1 MGMRATCP
9 RTARH
14 RHSRVLRSRPRC
26 HRAIPAEAPR
36 RSVSPGGA
44 IGFGAFSMATN
55 FTTRWLNALG
65 RLITVH
71 GRTVVVV
78 VVAALGGYLLGHGV
92 LKLAHL

>member
-1 MGMRATCP
+1 MDLLLGTLLVGLSVILWIRRAD
-9 RTARH
+9 
-14 RHSRVLRSRPRC
+14 RS
-26 HRAIPAEAPR
+26 IPAEAPR
-36 RSVSPGGA
+36 RSVRPGGA

-78 VVAALGGYLLGHGV
+78 VVAALGVYLLGHGV

>member
-1 MGMRATCP
+1 
-9 RTARH
+9 
-14 RHSRVLRSRPRC
+14 
-26 HRAIPAEAPR
+26 
-36 RSVSPGGA
+36 
-44 IGFGAFSMATN
+44 MATN

-78 VVAALGGYLLGHGV
+78 VVAALGSYLLGHGV